1 MGGCDAAAGAY
12 LILRGSILLSVFGDE
27 VDDTFHFEIELE
39 LDYIKLYNP
48 QRWADD
54 QKEEEE

>member
-39 LDYIKLYNP
+39 MD
-48 QRWADD
+48 
-54 QKEEEE
+54 